1 MRPSETAESFVDT
14 TIPAPRE
21 LPART
26 MQVPSTVS
34 PQIQKIVG
42 EPISA
47 TWTVLPKS
55 ADEWKEL
62 VKVGAEL
69 AVSRLPA
76 IRDQLRVKSEATVID
91 GVKAHILTPEEIP
104 PENRNRLLIHIHG
117 GCYVNNPGESGT
129 TEGVMMAGFGRFT
142 VISVDYRMAPDHV
155 FPAALDDVI
164 AVWKAAQAMASPK
177 NMAVFGSSAGGALT
191 LSMVLRA
198 RQDTLPLPAAI
209 APGTPM
215 SDLTNVGDSFQ
226 TNELIDNVLI
236 SANAGCT
243 ARAAMY
249 ANGHDLTDPLL
260 SPLFGDMHGFPPT
273 FLTTG
278 TRDLLLSST
287 VRVHQKMR
295 RAGVEAILYVHEGM
309 PHGGWNRDISAPET
323 KEGFREL
330 SQFFDLHLAK

>member
-1 MRPSETAESFVDT
+1 VETNV
-14 TIPAPRE
+14 PAPRQ

-26 MQVPSTVS
+26 MPVPSTVS

-42 EPISA
+42 EPISP
-47 TWTVLPKS
+47 TWAVLPKS

-62 VKVGAEL
+62 VRAGAEL

-76 IRDQLRVKSEATVID
+76 IRDQLRVRSEATVID
-91 GVKAHILTPEEIP
+91 GVKAHILTPAEVP
-104 PENRNRLLIHIHG
+104 PENRDRLLIHIHG

-129 TEGVMMAGFGRFT
+129 TEAVMMAGFGHFR

-155 FPAALDDVI
+155 FPAALNDVI
-164 AVWKAAQAMASPK
+164 TVWKAAQTMASPK

-191 LSMVLRA
+191 LSMVLSA
-198 RQDTLPLPAAI
+198 KQENLPLPGAI

-215 SDLTNVGDSFQ
+215 SDLTNAGDSFQ
-226 TNELIDNVLI
+226 TNELVDNVLI
-236 SANAGCT
+236 SPNAACT
-243 ARAAMY
+243 ARAALY

-260 SPLFGDMHGFPPT
+260 SPLFSDVHGFPPT

-295 RAGVEAILYVHEGM
+295 RSGVDAILYVHEGM
-309 PHGGWNRDISAPET
+309 PHGGWNRDITAPET
-323 KEGFREL
+323 KEGFHEIAR
-330 SQFFDLHLAK
+330 FFDLHLGK

>member
-1 MRPSETAESFVDT
+1 
-14 TIPAPRE
+14 
-21 LPART
+21 
-26 MQVPSTVS
+26 
-34 PQIQKIVG
+34 
-42 EPISA
+42 
-47 TWTVLPKS
+47 
-55 ADEWKEL
+55 
-62 VKVGAEL
+62 VKAGAEL
-69 AVSRLPA
+69 TVSRLPA

-104 PENRNRLLIHIHG
+104 PENRDRLLIHIHG

-129 TEGVMMAGFGRFT
+129 TEGVMMAGFGHFK

-164 AVWKAAQAMASPK
+164 TVWKSAQTMASPK

-198 RQDTLPLPAAI
+198 RQLNLPLPGAI

-215 SDLTNVGDSFQ
+215 SDLTNAGDSFQ

-236 SANAGCT
+236 SPNAGCT
-243 ARAAMY
+243 ARAALY

-295 RAGVEAILYVHEGM
+295 RAGVEAVLYVHEGM
-309 PHGGWNRDISAPET
+309 PHGAWNRDVTAPET
-323 KEGFREL
+323 KDGFKEIA
-330 SQFFDLHLAK
+330 QFFGQHLAK

>member
-1 MRPSETAESFVDT
+1 VETDV
-14 TIPAPRE
+14 PAPRQ

-26 MQVPSTVS
+26 MPVPSTVS
-34 PQIQKIVG
+34 PPIQKVVG
-42 EPISA
+42 EPISSNWA
-47 TWTVLPKS
+47 VLPKS
-55 ADEWKEL
+55 ADEWKAL
-62 VKVGAEL
+62 VKAGAEL

-76 IRDQLRVKSEATVID
+76 IRDQLRVKSEATIID
-91 GVKAHILTPEEIP
+91 GVKAHILTPEELP

-129 TEGVMMAGFGRFT
+129 TEGVMMAGFGRFK

-164 AVWKAAQAMASPK
+164 TVWKAAQTMASPK

-198 RQDTLPLPAAI
+198 RQNILPLPGAI

-215 SDLTNVGDSFQ
+215 SDLTNAGDSFQ

-236 SANAGCT
+236 SPNAGCT
-243 ARAAMY
+243 ARAALY

-309 PHGGWNRDISAPET
+309 PHGAWNRDITAPET
-323 KEGFREL
+323 KDGFEEIAR
-330 SQFFDLHLAK
+330 FFDLHLGK